1 MNSLWSPRRWGG
13 GRQDKRN
20 INLAQIPK
28 YWKSILP
35 DGPTIE
41 GGDVWN
47 TLLTKSC
54 STDFAE
60 FILQCTQSNQ
70 FKKVVL
76 SYQQT
81 STWKWQEE
89 GRPKVLVPFYWNGH
103 FQQLYTMG
111 LTPWAHFSCK
121 LNTCGSWHCTPLD
134 VLTSNDFTGAIWRF
148 L

>member
-1 MNSLWSPRRWGG
+1 MIAEKVGWGG
-13 GRQDKRN
+13 GGEDKRN

-35 DGPTIE
+35 DGPTIK

-76 SYQQT
+76 SYQQ
-81 STWKWQEE
+81 
-89 GRPKVLVPFYWNGH
+89 
-103 FQQLYTMG
+103 
-111 LTPWAHFSCK
+111 AH
-121 LNTCGSWHCTPLD
+121 G
-134 VLTSNDFTGAIWRF
+134 NDKRKEVQRS
-148 L
+148 